1 MLKIISKLLVAA
13 LVFVCVFSQTR
24 LYEIQKELYIAKFII
39 IALIGVFFLL
49 IILAKR
55 QALKISRSIRQI
67 FWAFSLWFFFLL
79 LSLFNSD
86 DPAAGALLVLSYI
99 IMFLLFGILIP
110 NCSSKGDY
118 LSYNK
123 IFLGSICFSLMIVI
137 ILSIKDPRSFCIVGS
152 RVRYQALFV
161 NPNYLG
167 MYSLLG
173 LLCSYQVWAINHQR
187 RYVVAA
193 VPFLPLLYLSNSRAP
208 ILAAVAAVLVLAYL
222 ALRARITYRER
233 PLLHIAVLLLIGIF
247 AAYVTKLLINIPYET
262 LDILSSRRLFFWS
275 QAIES
280 LTGIEWFLG
289 QGLGKI
295 GPGKWGYDSYYF
307 RALVETGICGLS
319 ALVILLMSTFWHLWR
334 QSRWA
339 PIVALVALT
348 VYSLFE
354 TALVSIGNLLSIY
367 VWMNIG
373 YHLSSGKTINVRCA
387 LGMKPLGALR
397 IDAGLP
403 AGY

>member
-295 GPGKWGYDSYYF
+295 GPGKWGYDSY
-307 RALVETGICGLS
+307 
-319 ALVILLMSTFWHLWR
+319 
-334 QSRWA
+334 
-339 PIVALVALT
+339 
-348 VYSLFE
+348 
-354 TALVSIGNLLSIY
+354 
-367 VWMNIG
+367 
-373 YHLSSGKTINVRCA
+373 
-387 LGMKPLGALR
+387 
-397 IDAGLP
+397 
-403 AGY
+403 